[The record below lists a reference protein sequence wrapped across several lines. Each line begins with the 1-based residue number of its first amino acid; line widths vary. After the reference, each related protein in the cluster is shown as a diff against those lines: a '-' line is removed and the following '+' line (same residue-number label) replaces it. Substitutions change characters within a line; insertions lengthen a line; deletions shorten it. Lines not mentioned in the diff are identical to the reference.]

1 LISPLELK
9 NSLRKALLAHLDTGS
24 ESFNPALFKGT
35 LEGAI
40 NRLALPTLDLSLG
53 DVTSLIPFSGE
64 LKSQDE
70 MERLRH
76 YLDQALSNVFAQLE
90 RRLDQGVAEVLNQLG
105 GLQTSL
111 KDELTRDI
119 QAELEQV
126 RKGLQHKE
134 QELAEY
140 DQLLTQLHN
149 MGK

>member
-1 LISPLELK
+1 
-9 NSLRKALLAHLDTGS
+9 LLAHLDTGS

-70 MERLRH
+70 MERLRN
-76 YLDQALSNVFAQLE
+76 YLDQALSNAFAQLE
-90 RRLDQGVAEVLNQLG
+90 RRLEQGVTEVLNQLA

-119 QAELEQV
+119 QTELEHV

-149 MGK
+149 IGK